1 MEQASVDQLLQQAKM
16 HILKG
21 ELTKANA
28 IYESVLKF
36 ASGAVPIPL
45 SSEGDGILIETS
57 SEAPPA
63 GSIEQLSKLY
73 NRREF
78 LVVLDEA
85 TALLKQYP
93 SNLVIWNLLGASATE
108 IGQLDHAVSAFLRV
122 IEINPNHAQA
132 YNNLGTAY
140 FRKEELNLAIEAYKK
155 AISINS
161 HYPDALNNLGQ
172 ALCKIGSV
180 NEAIE
185 AYRTAVSIKPTFAPA
200 YFNLGLAFK
209 ISENWVEAIDA
220 FEKAVFLNSDF
231 KSAYNEIGLAFLG
244 QCDVEQAVTYL
255 KKAVSLHPECAFTHN
270 NLGFALHKIGAF
282 QEAAFHFKTAISLK
296 PDHVEAMSNLG
307 AALKE
312 QEKFDQAMELYN
324 EAITLNPR
332 YSDAHNNLGDLYRE
346 QGYYEKA
353 LTAFKI
359 AISLNPNCARA
370 YNNLGATY
378 KNLGRFD
385 EAAQAFKSA
394 IEVEPKFAD
403 SYHNLGRLYWLM
415 CNFKKAFE
423 LMEWR
428 WLIDGKSI
436 GDVYS
441 SVKPVWNGEYG
452 AKVFV
457 WKEQGLGD
465 QIMYASMLSEVSEKS
480 KGLVVECDE
489 RLRPI
494 YERSFPKDIKFINNQ
509 NNISELDYD
518 HQIAIGSLPKHLRK
532 NLEDFTYVANGWLKA
547 DPHRKND
554 LRKKLLRNERDRIIG
569 ISWFTKST
577 LKEARKRNI
586 PLVELMESLKQV
598 PATFV
603 SLQYG
608 DTADELRT
616 VSDQLDIEIVNV
628 NDIDFNKDIDG
639 LAALISACDVVVSI
653 DNTTVHLAGALG
665 VDTRVLLSNVAE
677 ERWGTSGLDSY
688 WYEALH
694 IYRRGEQK
702 DWKSQLNQLTD
713 DLFHL
718 CS

>member
-1 MEQASVDQLLQQAKM
+1 MEQASVDQLLQQAKV
-16 HILKG
+16 HVLKG
-21 ELTKANA
+21 ELTEANA
-28 IYESVLKF
+28 IYETVLKIV
-36 ASGAVPIPL
+36 SGDVPLSL
-45 SSEGDGILIETS
+45 SSEGDGILNETS

-63 GSIEQLSKLY
+63 GLIEKLVELY
-73 NRREF
+73 NGRKF
-78 LVVLDEA
+78 LVVFDEA

-93 SNLVIWNLLGASATE
+93 SNFVIWNLLGASATE

-122 IEINPNHAQA
+122 IEINPNYAQA

-140 FRKEELNLAIEAYKK
+140 FHKEELDLAIEAYKK
-155 AISINS
+155 AISINP

-172 ALCKIGSV
+172 ALCKFGSV
-180 NEAIE
+180 SEAIE
-185 AYRTAVSIKPTFAPA
+185 TYRTALSIDPMFAPA
-200 YFNLGLAFK
+200 YFNLGLASK
-209 ISENWVEAIDA
+209 ISENWVEAIAA
-220 FEKAVFLNSDF
+220 FEKAIFLNPDF
-231 KSAYNEIGLAFLG
+231 KSAYNEIGVAFLE
-244 QCDVEQAVTYL
+244 QHDVEQAVTYL
-255 KKAVSLHPECAFTHN
+255 KKAVSLHPDCAFTQN

-282 QEAAFHFKTAISLK
+282 HEAALHFKTAISLK
-296 PDHVEAMSNLG
+296 PDHVEAISNLG
-307 AALKE
+307 AAFKE
-312 QEKFDQAMELYN
+312 QEKFDKAVALYN

-332 YSDAHNNLGDLYRE
+332 YADAHNNLGDLYRE
-346 QGYYEKA
+346 QGHYEKA
-353 LTAFKI
+353 LSALKI
-359 AISLNPNCARA
+359 AISLDPTFARA

-385 EAAQAFKSA
+385 EAVQAFKSA
-394 IEVEPKFAD
+394 IKVKPKFAD

-428 WLIDGKSI
+428 WLVDGKSI
-436 GDVYS
+436 GDVYNG
-441 SVKPVWNGEYG
+441 VEQVWDGEDE

-489 RLRPI
+489 RLIPI
-494 YERSFPKDIKFINNQ
+494 YERSFPNDIKFINNQ

-532 NLEDFTYVANGWLKA
+532 NLEDFTHVANGWLKA

-554 LRKKLLRNERDRIIG
+554 LRKKLLKNERDRIIG
-569 ISWFTKST
+569 VSWFTKST

-598 PATFV
+598 SATFV

-608 DTADELRT
+608 DTDDELRT

-628 NDIDFNKDIDG
+628 NDIDFYKDIDG

-694 IYRRGEQK
+694 LYRRGEQK
-702 DWKSQLNQLTD
+702 DWKSQLDQLTD
-713 DLFHL
+713 DLFHV